1 MTSITSHHTGISAVW
16 VWVWHL
22 ILIDGT
28 SIRLAAAAA
37 ALLVQPICT
46 YAKAAAKAHIPFL
59 WVLPPSS
66 RHPRCLILIWSH
78 WQCNANWQLLWLLL
92 LLPSSLPLV
101 CLLSVSFCSSTTTAN
116 NQTVP
121 TYSRLTVVCSLSVFF
136 CFCCNF
142 SRGQRHNLRL
152 QLWWWWWWSACDQH
166 HHHHQKKTHILL
178 LFAGTAVAGLVL
190 SHYPVHHSM
199 AHCVCPAMVFVCLS
213 VCVSFCSVVLYL
225 FSLFLSHWFDYTI
238 DLPLCSVIE

>member
-37 ALLVQPICT
+37 AAALLVQPICT
-46 YAKAAAKAHIPFL
+46 YAKAAAEAHIPFL

-92 LLPSSLPLV
+92 LLPSSIPLV
-101 CLLSVSFCSSTTTAN
+101 CLLSVSFCNSTTTAN

-121 TYSRLTVVCSLSVFF
+121 TYSRLTVVCSPSVFF

-152 QLWWWWWWSACDQH
+152 RWWWWSACDQH
-166 HHHHQKKTHILL
+166 HHHQKKNTHFVVVCWLCRRRPRPLSLSCSSQHSLL
-178 LFAGTAVAGLVL
+178 CLPSDG
-190 SHYPVHHSM
+190 
-199 AHCVCPAMVFVCLS
+199 VCLFVS
-213 VCVSFCSVVLYL
+213 VCVFL
-225 FSLFLSHWFDYTI
+225 FSS
-238 DLPLCSVIE
+238 PLLI